1 MELKIVC
8 KDEKYLPK
16 YANDTDACMDLK
28 ITETKTLN
36 PGESYVFGSGIQVAV
51 PQNKVMLIYLRSST
65 GIKKNLILKNLVGVI
80 DSGYRDEIK
89 IALKNIGNEAITL
102 QDGDRVAQFMIV
114 DAERITLTITQDNEE
129 FRNGDRGGGIGST
142 GK

>member
-1 MELKIVC
+1 
-8 KDEKYLPK
+8 
-16 YANDTDACMDLK
+16 
-28 ITETKTLN
+28 
-36 PGESYVFGSGIQVAV
+36 
-51 PQNKVMLIYLRSST
+51 MLIYLRSST